1 MKYHAVTE
9 ERISIIGLGNVLM
22 GDDAFGPYVIEILEA
37 AYDFPK
43 NVTLRDLG
51 TPSLDLVTYFKDT
64 DVLIVIDTINAI
76 GRPGE
81 VRAYRREEILNRGL
95 QPRTNAHEP
104 GLKEAL
110 LVSEFEG
117 RGPRDCLLV
126 GVIPEVVG
134 TGVLMSNVVRNAV
147 PEAVREVL
155 RELERLNS
163 KATRRAMAR
172 EPRIWWETQQP
183 HAY

>member
-1 MKYHAVTE
+1 MKYNERQEE

-22 GDDAFGPYVIEILEA
+22 GDDAFGPYVIEVLEA
-37 AYDFPK
+37 GYDFPE
-43 NVTLRDLG
+43 NVSLRDLG
-51 TPSLDLVTYFKDT
+51 TPSLDLVTYFKDI
-64 DVLIVIDTINAI
+64 DILIVVDTINAI

-81 VRAYRREEILNRGL
+81 VRTYRREQILNRGL

-117 RGPRDCLLV
+117 RGPRDAFLI

-134 TGVLMSNVVRNAV
+134 TGAAMSHVVRNAV
-147 PEAVREVL
+147 PEAVREIL
-155 RELERLNS
+155 RELERLG
-163 KATRRAMAR
+163 ARAQRRVLAR
-172 EPRIWWETQQP
+172 EARIWWEAPQ
-183 HAY
+183 AL

>member
-1 MKYHAVTE
+1 VKYSEMKDQICV
-9 ERISIIGLGNVLM
+9 IGLGNVLM
-22 GDDAFGPYVIEILEA
+22 GDDAFGPYVIEVLEA
-37 AYDFPK
+37 AYDFPE

-51 TPSLDLVTYFKDT
+51 TPSLDLVTYFKDI
-64 DVLIVIDTINAI
+64 DVLIVVDSINAI

-81 VRAYRREEILNRGL
+81 VRTYRREEILDRGL

-117 RGPRDCLLV
+117 RGPRDAFLV
-126 GVIPEVVG
+126 GVIPEVIG
-134 TGVLMSNVVRNAV
+134 TGVSMSNVVRNAV

-155 RELERLNS
+155 RELERLGAKGN
-163 KATRRAMAR
+163 RRAIMR
-172 EPRIWWETQQP
+172 EPRIWWESQQQ
-183 HAY
+183 AF